1 MVSGTKI
8 KIDDLDKAIAGQFDV
23 YKSNVA
29 ARILKLTKAQ
39 TRKLVKLT
47 RQRAPKQTGRFRKH
61 ISSAV
66 ENNGI
71 FGAKGT
77 WYVKDPDYRLTHLLV
92 HGHQTRSGGRTKPD
106 DFLETSLDEVEE
118 EYLEEI
124 KKAVK
129 E

>member
-1 MVSGTKI
+1 MSGTKVN
-8 KIDDLDKAIAGQFDV
+8 IDDLGKAIAGQLDI

-29 ARILKLTKAQ
+29 DRILKLTKAQ

-47 RQRAPKQTGRFRKH
+47 RQRAPKQTGSFRQH
-61 ISSAV
+61 ISSDV

-71 FGAKGT
+71 FGSKGT

-106 DFLETSLDEVEE
+106 DFLETSLSEVED
-118 EYLEEI
+118 EYFEEI